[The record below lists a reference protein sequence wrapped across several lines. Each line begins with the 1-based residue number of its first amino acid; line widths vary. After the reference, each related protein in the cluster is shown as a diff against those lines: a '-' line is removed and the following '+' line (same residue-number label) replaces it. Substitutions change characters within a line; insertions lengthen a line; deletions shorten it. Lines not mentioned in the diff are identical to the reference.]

1 MGKPLSGSSEQAQME
16 LFYVWTDFDDFY
28 CATLER
34 EARSVK
40 VRAQEARK
48 VGREDFAV
56 SLENWAKTLL
66 SWKEKRET
74 HRPK

>member
-1 MGKPLSGSSEQAQME
+1 ME

-40 VRAQEARK
+40 VRAQEARNE
-48 VGREDFAV
+48 GREDFAV
-56 SLENWAKTLL
+56 HLDEWANTLL
-66 SWKEKRET
+66 SWKANHET
-74 HRPK
+74 RRPK

>member
-1 MGKPLSGSSEQAQME
+1 MSEEGHIPAVQLE
-16 LFYVWTDFDDFY
+16 LMRFWSDFDDFY

-34 EARSVK
+34 EAMSVK
-40 VRAQEARK
+40 ARAQEARK

-56 SLENWAKTLL
+56 SLEDWANTLL
-66 SWKEKRET
+66 TWKANRET